1 MWTWGTVG
9 REPHGAGGQPWLSLT
24 LLHQHSWWW
33 AKELA
38 GRVGALS
45 SPPAL
50 VSSSA
55 FLTVGQKGQLGEPNS
70 CPFSG
75 CAAGFPVRFQAEF
88 TGQEGS
94 HVGKGFSALRGS
106 GVEWAPGV
114 GAPREQGLRIL
125 TSRLQAG
132 FLREAT
138 RTLMVR

>member
-1 MWTWGTVG
+1 MWTWG
-9 REPHGAGGQPWLSLT
+9 AGEPWLSLT

-94 HVGKGFSALRGS
+94 HFGKGFSALRGS

>member
-1 MWTWGTVG
+1 MLAESAGCGLGGQWEGSPTGL
-9 REPHGAGGQPWLSLT
+9 GGQPWLSLT

-38 GRVGALS
+38 GRVSALS

-114 GAPREQGLRIL
+114 GAP
-125 TSRLQAG
+125 
-132 FLREAT
+132 
-138 RTLMVR
+138 